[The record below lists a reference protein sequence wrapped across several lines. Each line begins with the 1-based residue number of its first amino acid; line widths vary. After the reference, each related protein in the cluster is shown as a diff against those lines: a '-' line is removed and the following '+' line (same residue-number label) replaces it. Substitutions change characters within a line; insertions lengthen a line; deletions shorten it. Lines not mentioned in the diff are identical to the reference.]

1 VRNSTLR
8 NLLFTLPLANVLAQT
23 PALQTNVVYVCT
35 DGQSFKVFSCDSAA
49 PNGVCDFQNY
59 KNGQAFQRGQ
69 ALRQQLASLVPAK
82 CHAQSA
88 AEAQSDPH
96 RGEIPAQVPAKAPAV
111 AQPRATAVAQNGATP
126 AAAPRAATAPLAAP
140 GNGQTGV
147 GGFKVGDTVKINTAF
162 GWMEA
167 KVMQV
172 NGASYYVHATSGAD
186 VWKPYPSEVR
196 RIGPLNAEDRA
207 HGLYDLHDRVQVR
220 FEGKW
225 VDSEVVTTFA
235 LGDRY
240 EVKLPGDRTGYATPQ
255 DMRFV
260 SVAPPPA
267 VTKAGVA
274 PKPGFTSCAGKIEGR
289 YGSSNGGPGPRIVF
303 QAGKAMVDDVLSQE
317 QRECWTNGSQLI
329 LRLVGDATNG
339 GQDITF
345 DINKDGTLDSPL
357 FGELKKKN

>member
-1 VRNSTLR
+1 MRMSTLQS
-8 NLLFTLPLANVLAQT
+8 LLLLAPMASLLAQT
-23 PALQTNVVYVCT
+23 PTFKLDTVYECPAA
-35 DGQSFKVFSCDSAA
+35 QSFKVLSCASPGNLDQCDVQSYM
-49 PNGVCDFQNY
+49 NG
-59 KNGQAFQRGQ
+59 KPTLRGKST
-69 ALRQQLASLVPAK
+69 RQQVMILMPL
-82 CHAQSA
+82 CHVQTP
-88 AEAQSDPH
+88 AEAQAEA
-96 RGEIPAQVPAKAPAV
+96 RGA
-111 AQPRATAVAQNGATP
+111 
-126 AAAPRAATAPLAAP
+126 AAAPTAATA
-140 GNGQTGV
+140 QTGV

-167 KVMQV
+167 KVLQV

-196 RIGPLNAEDRA
+196 RIGPLNAEDHA

-240 EVKLPGDRTGYATPQ
+240 EVTLPGDRTGYAMPQ

-267 VTKAGVA
+267 VTKAGVP
-274 PKPGFTSCAGKIEGR
+274 PKPGFTSCAGKFDGR

-303 QAGKAMVDDVLSQE
+303 QAGKANVDDGLSQ
-317 QRECWTNGSQLI
+317 QQMECWINGNQMI
-329 LRLVGDATNG
+329 LRLVGDVTNG
-339 GQDITF
+339 GADITF
-345 DINKDGTLDSPL
+345 DVNKDGTLDSPY

>member
-1 VRNSTLR
+1 MRRSTLR
-8 NLLFTLPLANVLAQT
+8 SLLFTVPLASVLAQT
-23 PALQTNVVYVCT
+23 PAMQMNVVYVCT
-35 DGQSFKVFSCDSAA
+35 DGQSFKVFSCDNAA
-49 PNGVCDFQNY
+49 NGGVCDYQNY

-69 ALRQQLASLVPAK
+69 ALRQQLAALVPTK
-82 CHAQSA
+82 CHAQTA
-88 AEAQSDPH
+88 AEAQADPH
-96 RGEIPAQVPAKAPAV
+96 RGEIPAQVPSKAPAV
-111 AQPRATAVAQNGATP
+111 AQRGATP
-126 AAAPRAATAPLAAP
+126 GAAPAAP
-140 GNGQTGV
+140 GNALTGI

-167 KVMQV
+167 KVLQV
-172 NGASYYVHATSGAD
+172 NGASYFVHATSGAD
-186 VWKPYPSEVR
+186 VWKPYPSELR

-240 EVKLPGDRTGYATPQ
+240 EVTLPGDRTGYATPA

-267 VTKAGVA
+267 VTKAGVP

-303 QAGKAMVDDVLSQE
+303 QAGKASVDDGLSQE
-317 QRECWTNGSQLI
+317 QRECWTNGSQII
-329 LRLVGDATNG
+329 LRLVGDTLNG
-339 GQDITF
+339 GQDIVF
-345 DINKDGTLDSPL
+345 DVNKDGTLDSAF